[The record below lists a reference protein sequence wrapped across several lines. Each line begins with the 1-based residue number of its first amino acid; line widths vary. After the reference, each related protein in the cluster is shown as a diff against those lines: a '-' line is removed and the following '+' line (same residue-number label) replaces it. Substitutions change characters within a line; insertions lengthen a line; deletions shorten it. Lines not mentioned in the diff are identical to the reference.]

1 MTSETCSFSGLV
13 GDELSCIVGLSLH
26 PLVTLLRYVHLSV
39 VMVTLLYG
47 HLGLMHD
54 RRMLM
59 MIFAC
64 QSFLNFLFCFCFFQI
79 VCAGIRGY
87 VCLYICI

>member
-26 PLVTLLRYVHLSV
+26 PLVMLLRYVHLSV
-39 VMVTLLYG
+39 VMVTLPYG

-54 RRMLM
+54 RRMLT

-64 QSFLNFLFCFCFFQI
+64 QFFFLFLFLNC
-79 VCAGIRGY
+79 VC
-87 VCLYICI
+87 VCVYIYIYI